1 VIQKSVIQITFAT
14 LKDFID
20 EHKKY
25 GYPDRS
31 IVRAQVTEDPN
42 RPGGY
47 EVVVTSLQR
56 GQILRYNAHP
66 EVHEDAEAEQTACS
80 ELRKELAAELV
91 KHRFEVREGILGVAE
106 A

>member
-1 VIQKSVIQITFAT
+1 VIQITFAT
-14 LKDFID
+14 LEDFID

-31 IVRAQVTEDPN
+31 IVRAEVMEDPA

-56 GQILRYNAHP
+56 AQILRYIARP
-66 EVHEDAEAEQTACS
+66 EVHEHAEAEQAACL
-80 ELRKELAAELV
+80 ELRKELATELTRN
-91 KHRFEVREGILGVAE
+91 RFEVRAGILGVAE